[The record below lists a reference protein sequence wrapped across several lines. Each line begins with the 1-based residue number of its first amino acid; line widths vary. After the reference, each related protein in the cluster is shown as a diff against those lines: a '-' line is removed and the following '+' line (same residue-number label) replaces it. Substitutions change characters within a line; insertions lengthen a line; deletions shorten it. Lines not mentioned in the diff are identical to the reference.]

1 MKINDSNRI
10 AQVQKYQQ
18 ANRLTD
24 KDQSAGQAA
33 YAKHDGVSISPEALE
48 KARKLSQA
56 ESSEHTEHIAEVKR
70 QIQEGTYHVD
80 TNAVVRKML
89 EAYGEL

>member
-10 AQVQKYQQ
+10 SQVQKYQQ

-24 KDQSAGQAA
+24 KDPATAA
-33 YAKHDGVSISPEALE
+33 STYAKLDGVSISPQALE
-48 KARKLSQA
+48 KARDLSQS
-56 ESSEHTEHIAEVKR
+56 EGSEHAERIADVKR
-70 QIQEGTYHVD
+70 QIQEGTYHVE

-89 EAYGEL
+89 EAYGE